1 LCPKDEEELL
11 PIDDDTLLG
20 STIAPY
26 RVSALIGIGGMGQV
40 YRGVHP
46 TIGSRV
52 AIKVLSSE
60 FAERPD
66 LVQRFFDEARA
77 VNVIRHENI
86 VNVLDLDY
94 LDDGRPYIVMEHL
107 EGVPLSQLIVTHGVI
122 PLRAL
127 AQIGCDMLAAL
138 DGAHSAGVI
147 HRDLKPDNIFI
158 SPEGRA
164 TVLDFGIAK
173 LLGGDSDAKFT
184 TKAGTVVGTPHY
196 VSPEMAQAHPVDA
209 RSDIY
214 SAGLIIYEAA
224 VGRRAF
230 ESNSLFHL
238 LRMHINSDPEPPKNI
253 RKDMSDAYENVIL
266 KALEKD
272 PNDRWQ
278 TARFMRRA
286 LRDVMDS
293 MPREATLAISKK
305 RRLSHKFPKFDATLV
320 DKTLPTMPERSGAVS
335 VDVDMDSGEYD
346 APRERELERKANRQ
360 RTTEPIKSLSGFRPV
375 GGVQLRAWQLIL
387 LVLLGATVGAVVAAT
402 VLSKL

>member
-1 LCPKDEEELL
+1 VCPKDEEELN
-11 PIDDDTLLG
+11 PIGDDKLLG
-20 STIAPY
+20 SSIGPY
-26 RVSALIGIGGMGQV
+26 QVAALIGTGGMGRV

-46 TIGSRV
+46 AIGSRV

-60 FAERPD
+60 FVDRPD

-94 LDDGRPYIVMEHL
+94 LEDGPPYIVMEHL
-107 EGVPLSQLIVTHGVI
+107 EGVPLSQLIQTHGVI

-138 DGAHSAGVI
+138 DAAHSADVI
-147 HRDLKPDNIFI
+147 HRDLKPDNIFV

-209 RSDIY
+209 RSDVY

-224 VGRRAF
+224 AGRRAF

-238 LRMHINSDPEPPKNI
+238 LRMHINSKAEPPTSI
-253 RKDMSDAYENVIL
+253 RKDMSDAYEDVIM
-266 KALEKD
+266 KALAKD
-272 PNDRWQ
+272 PNERWQ
-278 TARFMRRA
+278 TAKFMRRA
-286 LRDVMDS
+286 LRDVMDG
-293 MPREATLAISKK
+293 MPREATLAISK
-305 RRLSHKFPKFDATLV
+305 RRRMSQKFPKFDATLV
-320 DKTLPTMPERSGAVS
+320 DKTPPTMSERGGDVS
-335 VDVDMDSGEYD
+335 VDVDLDLDEDD
-346 APRERELERKANRQ
+346 AKKRERELRRKVNRQ
-360 RTTEPIKSLSGFRPV
+360 RQTAPVKSLVDFKPGL
-375 GGVQLRAWQLIL
+375 QLRTWQLIV